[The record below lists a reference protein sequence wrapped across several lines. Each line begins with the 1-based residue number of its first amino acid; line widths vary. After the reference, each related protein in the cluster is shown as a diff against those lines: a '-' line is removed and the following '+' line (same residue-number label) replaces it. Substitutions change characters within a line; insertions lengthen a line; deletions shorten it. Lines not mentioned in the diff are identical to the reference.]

1 MCRIGPEHRRFWL
14 RQCDKWLHQKGDQNA
29 GSQNAT
35 QCDSKKR
42 LKSAIFAFS
51 TEPTGLSGSAVD
63 NEHVDTAAVHAGRF
77 TNPVNPGSSPPL
89 YAASSYVF
97 RDLDEMEAI
106 YAGEQKGAIYGRYG
120 GPNAEQFAR
129 AVAELE
135 GAETA
140 IATASGMAAID
151 AAWGPLLG
159 AGDRIV
165 ASAELYGGTYD
176 LLEKDYRQRG
186 VDVVFVPQ
194 GDLDALKSAVEGRPT
209 KVVHVETLTNPL
221 IRVTDLA
228 ETARIAHGAGA
239 ICTVDATFTTP
250 ILGRPVDHGADL
262 VVHSVGKYIGGHAD
276 VGCGVLSGRSELI
289 GAAQSWVIR
298 RGAPISHFDAW
309 LALRGLRTL
318 ALRMARHSENA
329 QAIAAF
335 LARHEGIAAVYHPSL
350 PTHPQN
356 ALARQMYP
364 RGTGGMLAFDV
375 RGGAQMVDRFLRA
388 LKRVQIVHSLG
399 EVATTISYS
408 VRSSHRVLSE
418 EQRKALGVSE
428 STLRLSCGIEDARD
442 ITNDLEKAL
451 AEAGSAARV

>member
-1 MCRIGPEHRRFWL
+1 M
-14 RQCDKWLHQKGDQNA
+14 
-29 GSQNAT
+29 
-35 QCDSKKR
+35 
-42 LKSAIFAFS
+42 
-51 TEPTGLSGSAVD
+51 
-63 NEHVDTAAVHAGRF
+63 
-77 TNPVNPGSSPPL
+77 

-120 GPNAEQFAR
+120 GPNAEQFAQ
-129 AVAELE
+129 AIAELE
-135 GAETA
+135 HAEA
-140 IATASGMAAID
+140 AVATASGVAAID
-151 AAWGPLLG
+151 AAWGPLVR

-186 VDVVFVPQ
+186 VEVDFVPQ
-194 GDLDALKSAVEGRPT
+194 GDLEALKTALAARPT
-209 KVVHVETLTNPL
+209 RIVHVETLTNPL
-221 IRVTDLA
+221 IKVTDLEAVTRLAHAA
-228 ETARIAHGAGA
+228 EA

-250 ILGRPVDHGADL
+250 ILGRPIELGADL
-262 VVHSVGKYIGGHAD
+262 VLHSVGKYIGGHAD
-276 VGCGVLSGRSELI
+276 VGCGVLSGRRDLI
-289 GAAQSWVIR
+289 APAQAWVVR

-329 QAIAAF
+329 QAVAAF
-335 LARHEGIAAVYHPSL
+335 LARHDAIAAVYHPSL
-350 PTHPQN
+350 PTHPQHE
-356 ALARQMYP
+356 LAQRLYP
-364 RGTGGMLAFDV
+364 RGTGGMLTFDV
-375 RGGAQMVDRFLRA
+375 RGGKQMVDAFLRA
-388 LKRVQIVHSLG
+388 LRRVQIVHSLG

-408 VRSSHRVLSE
+408 VRSSHRMLSE
-418 EQRKALGVSE
+418 QQRNELGVSE

>member
-1 MCRIGPEHRRFWL
+1 
-14 RQCDKWLHQKGDQNA
+14 
-29 GSQNAT
+29 
-35 QCDSKKR
+35 
-42 LKSAIFAFS
+42 
-51 TEPTGLSGSAVD
+51 
-63 NEHVDTAAVHAGRF
+63 
-77 TNPVNPGSSPPL
+77 
-89 YAASSYVF
+89 
-97 RDLDEMEAI
+97 MEAI
-106 YAGEQKGAIYGRYG
+106 YAGEQNGAIYGRYG
-120 GPNAEQFAR
+120 GPNAAQFAQ
-129 AVAELE
+129 AIAELE
-135 GAETA
+135 GAETGV
-140 IATASGMAAID
+140 ATASGMAAID
-151 AAWGPLLG
+151 AAWGPLLR

-165 ASAELYGGTYD
+165 ASTELYGGTYD

-194 GDLDALKSAVEGRPT
+194 GDLEALKTAVEGHPT
-209 KVVHVETLTNPL
+209 KIVHVETLTNPL

-228 ETARIAHGAGA
+228 GVARVAHAAGA

-250 ILGRPVDHGADL
+250 ILGRPIEHGVDL
-262 VVHSVGKYIGGHAD
+262 VLHSVGKYIGGHAD
-276 VGCGVLSGRSELI
+276 VGCGVLVGRGELI
-289 GAAQSWVIR
+289 GPAQAWVIR

-335 LARHEGIAAVYHPSL
+335 LAGHDAIAAVYHPSL
-350 PTHPQN
+350 PAHPQH
-356 ALARQMYP
+356 ALAQRMYP

-375 RGGAQMVDRFLRA
+375 SGGAQMVDRFVRA

-408 VRSSHRVLSE
+408 VRSSHRVLSL
-418 EQRKALGVSE
+418 EQRKELGVSE
-428 STLRLSCGIEDARD
+428 ATLRLSCGIEDARD